1 MEQTASVTEKASTVS
16 VDRSRSGE
24 RGFTLMEIVVI
35 LAVLA
40 ILIATLTPTVL
51 KYINDSQLARAKNDV
66 QMISAAMGSIIQDT
80 GQYPG
85 ALADA
90 NFLCGPGSVSAA
102 IANGNG
108 WATTLVGAIGV
119 SCTLT
124 AHTATLGNSLASHL
138 VVNDPSEDGAGTDY
152 TASGNFR
159 WKGPYVQ
166 SLNEDPWGN
175 AYQINVSTLTGS
187 NTAATWVI
195 SAGPNG
201 VFDTATTATAVA
213 GDDIGIRIK

>member
-1 MEQTASVTEKASTVS
+1 MNPTESVTPKAPGLLP
-16 VDRSRSGE
+16 RQLRGE
-24 RGFTLMEIVVI
+24 HGFTLMEIVVI

-66 QMISAAMGSIIQDT
+66 QMIAAAMSSIIQDT

-85 ALADA
+85 ALEDA
-90 NFLCGPGSVSAA
+90 NFICGPGLLATA
-102 IANGNG
+102 GATG
-108 WATTLVGAIGV
+108 WAANLVGAAAT

-124 AHTATLGNSLASHL
+124 GNTAPAGSSLAGHL
-138 VVNDPSEDGAGTDY
+138 VVNDPNESGTTTATDY
-152 TASGNFR
+152 RGSGSFR

-175 AYQINVSTLTGS
+175 AYQVNGSTLIGS
-187 NTAATWVI
+187 STAATWVI
-195 SAGPNG
+195 SAGPDG
-201 VFDTATTATAVA
+201 TFQTSTTATTTS